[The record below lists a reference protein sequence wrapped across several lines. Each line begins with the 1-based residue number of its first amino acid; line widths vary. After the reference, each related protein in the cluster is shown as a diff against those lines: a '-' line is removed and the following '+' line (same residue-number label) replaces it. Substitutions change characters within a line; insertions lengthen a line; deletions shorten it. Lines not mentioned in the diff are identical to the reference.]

1 MAGRAPVIDARI
13 TPVIRSSP
21 FVHPIAVRYLEVD
34 QQRVVFNMWYLAY
47 LDDAMTAFLLEGGL
61 PYSEMIDRGCDVQ
74 LVHTEL
80 DWRGSLTWS
89 DSASASVGL
98 ANLGR
103 TSFTLQFDFR
113 SVDRIVATASSVY
126 VAVHTDGSGKRNVP
140 PFLIDALG
148 VVSPLRD

>member
-1 MAGRAPVIDARI
+1 MLIDARI
-13 TPVIRSSP
+13 SGVIRTSP

-61 PYSEMIDRGCDVQ
+61 PYSQMIDRGCDVQ

-89 DSASASVGL
+89 SSATVLVGL
-98 ANLGR
+98 ANVGR
-103 TSFTLQFDFR
+103 TSFMLQFEFR
-113 SVDRIVATASSVY
+113 LLDQIVATASSVY
-126 VAVHTDGSGKRNVP
+126 VSVHTDGSGKRDVP
-140 PFLIDALG
+140 PFLIEALG